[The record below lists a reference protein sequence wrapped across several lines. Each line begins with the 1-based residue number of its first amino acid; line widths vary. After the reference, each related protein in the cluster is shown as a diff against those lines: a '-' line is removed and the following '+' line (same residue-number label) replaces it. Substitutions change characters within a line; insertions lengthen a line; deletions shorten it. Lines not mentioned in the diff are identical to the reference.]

1 MDRARWL
8 TIGRIATPAALALA
22 LLPLGGQGL
31 GQLAAQVS
39 PEDNSPPDTVVAPV
53 QEIYD
58 PGLGVTWLADADLA
72 ATDTF
77 GVSGINTDG
86 SMIYLTAL
94 NWVGAMN
101 QDHYLGH
108 SDWSLPVTPTPSTD
122 PKCRSNNS
130 KHGGRFGFG
139 CTTSPLA
146 SLYTHTLGY
155 SWPATVVA
163 VPDTKTGPFHDFQP
177 FLYWS
182 STPAPKKLQGFDTLS
197 FNTGVPGA
205 NIPRNF
211 LYVLPVLPGDPFHV
225 GGLRG
230 LLPVDNDQA
239 VYEPG
244 VGPGRNGVTWLA
256 DADLPRTQTFD
267 VDGFVDSD
275 GSVQL
280 STVTH
285 QWLPAM
291 NARRWLGKTG
301 WALPT
306 RDELVAL
313 YHALVPDRAAAG
325 RPGPLG
331 LPPAA
336 RLLGH
341 PAIPLLVMCR
351 AEHPQKVPGRSHQRS
366 TVELLVRQRFP
377 GDRPHEQLPLRDG
390 IFPGLLTTRQCSKSK
405 VWLWGPERA
414 LSVAPRA
421 RRWHDQL
428 SALAAGASSRL

>member
-1 MDRARWL
+1 MPSYRS
-8 TIGRIATPAALALA
+8 AAK
-22 LLPLGGQGL
+22 GS

-244 VGPGRNGVTWLA
+244 VGPGRKGVTWLA

-306 RDELVAL
+306 CDELVAL
-313 YHALVPDRAAAG
+313 YHALHLTGQQPVVPVPWGSPRQHGFSDIQPYLYWSCAG
-325 RPGPLG
+325 PSIHRKCQGAPTNGQQWSFSFGNGFQGTDLTSNY
-331 LPPAA
+331 LY
-336 RLLGH
+336 
-341 PAIPLLVMCR
+341 VM
-351 AEHPQKVPGRSHQRS
+351 VY
-366 TVELLVRQRFP
+366 FP
-377 GDRPHEQLPLRDG
+377 G
-390 IFPGLLTTRQCSKSK
+390 S
-405 VWLWGPERA
+405 
-414 LSVAPRA
+414 
-421 RRWHDQL
+421 
-428 SALAAGASSRL
+428 